1 MNGIDKPCRATARG
15 LPMLRALFIEYP
27 NDPGSWTVEYEY
39 LFGSD
44 ILVAPFME
52 AGSTGR
58 DLYLPPGQWIDYQ
71 TRKAYSGGWQ
81 SIRAAVIPVVML
93 VREGAAIAH
102 MKLAQTTKDMDWA
115 NLDLVVYA
123 TNAQTAQG
131 LVCLPVGQCAPPRI
145 APPRD
150 GSLRASA
157 QAARRE
163 IYADGEDVFR
173 LWALRAQAKSPV
185 PLRSCDTLDGSVNM
199 LFAEVECDS
208 CVR

>member
-1 MNGIDKPCRATARG
+1 
-15 LPMLRALFIEYP
+15 MLRALFIEYP

-131 LVCLPVGQCAPPRI
+131 LVCLPSDNVLRRVSLPRGMG
-145 APPRD
+145 AYAL
-150 GSLRASA
+150 GAS
-157 QAARRE
+157 
-163 IYADGEDVFR
+163 
-173 LWALRAQAKSPV
+173 
-185 PLRSCDTLDGSVNM
+185 PLAGRSTLTVRMSSVYG
-199 LFAEVECDS
+199 
-208 CVR
+208 R